1 MKSPL
6 ENGEKIYSPSPL
18 KRRKRRTKEQVSEL
32 LDAVTEI
39 VDAEDGPITIRHLFY
54 RVESQGLIPKTE
66 AAYKSLTKH
75 LGNWRRAGLI
85 PWDAFADNTRWKYG
99 GHAFNTLHD
108 ALEDTVRT
116 YRKNLWSDQSC
127 YLEVWVEKDAI
138 ASIVVGEADSFGVPT
153 FVCRG
158 FASLSSL
165 HSAAQTF
172 RRMEDLEKHV
182 VVAYIGDHDPSGI
195 CIDRKARETLA
206 EDFGV
211 GVEFERIAVTPEQI
225 ERYDLPTRPAKEG
238 DTRARDWQGGCVEVD
253 AMPPAVLRQLVRD
266 AITEQIEPWEWEQL
280 QKAEAVEKETLLQL
294 VNSLRPAA

>member
-6 ENGEKIYSPSPL
+6 ENREKIYSPSLL
-18 KRRKRRTKEQVSEL
+18 KRRRRRTKEEVSEL
-32 LDAVTEI
+32 LGAVNDI
-39 VDAEDGPITIRHLFY
+39 LDAEDGAITIRHLFY
-54 RVESQGLIPKTE
+54 RTESQGLIPKTE

-75 LGNWRRAGLI
+75 LGKWRRANLI

-99 GHAFNTLHD
+99 GHAFNTLDD
-108 ALEDTVRT
+108 ALQDTVRT
-116 YRKNLWSDQSC
+116 YRKNLWSDQPC

-172 RRMEDLEKHV
+172 RRMVDFGKHV
-182 VVAYIGDHDPSGI
+182 MVAYVGDHDPSGI

-211 GVEFERIAVTPEQI
+211 DVEFERIAVTPEQI
-225 ERYDLPTRPAKEG
+225 ELYKLPTRPAKEG

-266 AITEQIEPWEWEQL
+266 AITERIEPWEWRQL
-280 QKAEAVEKETLLQL
+280 QNAEAAEKETLQRLI
-294 VNSLRPAA
+294 NSLPPAA